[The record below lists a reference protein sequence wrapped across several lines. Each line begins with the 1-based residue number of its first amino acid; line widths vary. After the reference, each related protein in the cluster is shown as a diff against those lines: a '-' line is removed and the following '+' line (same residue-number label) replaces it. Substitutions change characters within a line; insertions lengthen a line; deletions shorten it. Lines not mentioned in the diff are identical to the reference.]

1 MPLELGVWRIDGDT
15 VEITPS
21 GMSDEKRL
29 EDILAAKI
37 EIASP
42 NWMLVGRQV
51 MTAYGTPID
60 LLALDRDGNLVVIEL
75 KRNRTPRDVV
85 AQLLDYASWVKD
97 LRDEDVAIIFQE
109 YQGRFGASGKA
120 LSVDEAFR
128 SRFGLKEL
136 PEVLNEAHSLVIVA
150 AELDPSTERI
160 VRYLADEH
168 GVPVNAVF
176 FRVFRDGDREY
187 LTRAWFIDPTEA
199 VGETPTRR
207 AKEPWNN
214 EYYVCFGHDD
224 QRHWEDAVKYGFVS
238 AGGGDWYTGTLDLL
252 EQGGRVWV
260 YVPDHGYV
268 GVGTVRGPRQPFAE
282 AMVRTT
288 KGLRPIRDVELSAP
302 NMNRSADDLEL
313 CEYVVPIDWQKTVPL
328 AGASQEKGYFRNQ
341 NTVCRPRTAAWQHTI
356 DRLKQ
361 HFGIA

>member
-1 MPLELGVWRIDGDT
+1 MPLELGVWRVDGET

-29 EDILAAKI
+29 EDILAESI

-51 MTAYGTPID
+51 MTSCGTPID
-60 LLALDRDGNLVVIEL
+60 LLGLDRDGNLVVIEL

-85 AQLLDYASWVKD
+85 AQLLGYASWVKD
-97 LRDEDVAIIFQE
+97 LRDEDVAIIFEE
-109 YQGRFGASGKA
+109 YQKRYGAPGKA

-187 LTRAWFIDPTEA
+187 LTRAWFIDPTEP
-199 VGETPTRR
+199 VGETPRR
-207 AKEPWNN
+207 GSKEPWNN
-214 EYYVCFGHDD
+214 EYYVCFGHGEH
-224 QRHWEDAVKYGFVS
+224 RRWEDAMKYGFVS

-252 EQGGRVWV
+252 EPGGRVWV

-268 GVGTVRGPRQPFAE
+268 GVGAVRGPRQPFDE
-282 AMVRTT
+282 FTVRT
-288 KGLRPIRDVELSAP
+288 GEGARLISEVDLAAP
-302 NMNRSADDLEL
+302 NMAWNTGDREL
-313 CEYVVPIDWQKTVPL
+313 CEYLVPIEWLKAVPL
-328 AGASQEKGYFRNQ
+328 AAAAQEKGFFRNQ
-341 NTVCRPRTAAWQHTI
+341 NTVCRPRSAAWQHTVE
-356 DRLKQ
+356 RLKQ
-361 HFGIA
+361 RFDVR